1 MLALWSF
8 MSVCHPFPLLIQLTI
23 LHETLYKYYIIENH
37 HNAIFCNFLQVIT
50 VTWADVC
57 HVI

>member
-1 MLALWSF
+1 